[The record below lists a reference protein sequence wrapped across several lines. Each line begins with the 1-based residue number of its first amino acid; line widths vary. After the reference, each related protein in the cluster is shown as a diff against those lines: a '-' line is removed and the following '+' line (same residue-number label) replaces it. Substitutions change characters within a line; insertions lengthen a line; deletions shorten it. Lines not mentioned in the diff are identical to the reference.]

1 VDLQRVDLNL
11 LVAFDALMDE
21 RSVTGAAQRL
31 AVSQSAM
38 SATLARLRK
47 LFDDPVLVR
56 DGRSMV
62 ATPLAEQLVAP
73 VRAALSQIEQ
83 SLTRHRS
90 FDPEVDERTFV
101 VMASGHVAIS
111 PLNPLLAEMTATMP
125 NIRIE
130 IASVAADFS
139 VSLLRGQV
147 DMVVLP
153 LEFMAP
159 HQEIWS
165 AAVHRE
171 VLYRDRYVLAA
182 CRDNDEVNGAMTIE
196 DFSRMPYLEALGT
209 DGSPSLADINLN
221 VLGLRR
227 RVECSAGFAV
237 APFMLRNTD
246 LITLMPRIPAAL
258 LAAAAGIRLVE
269 PPMQL
274 QPVSETMVWLRRM
287 DHDPGHAWLRDR
299 LRAHAR
305 PLVGSTPNV
314 G

>member
-1 VDLQRVDLNL
+1 MELQRVDLNL

-56 DGRSMV
+56 DGRAML
-62 ATPLAEQLVAP
+62 ATPLAEALVAP
-73 VRAALSQIEQ
+73 VRAALGQIEQ
-83 SLTRHRS
+83 SLTAYRS

-101 VMASGHVAIS
+101 IMASGHAAVG
-111 PLNPLLAEMTATMP
+111 LLHPLLAEMTTTMP
-125 NIRIE
+125 NLRIE
-130 IASVAADFS
+130 IESVAEDFA
-139 VSLLRGQV
+139 VNLLRGQV
-147 DMVVLP
+147 DMVLLP
-153 LEFMAP
+153 LEFMSS

-165 AAVHRE
+165 DAVHRE

-182 CRDNDEVNGAMTIE
+182 CRNNDRVTGAMTID
-196 DFSRMPYLEALGT
+196 DFGRMPYLAAVGT
-209 DGSPSLADINLN
+209 DGSASLADVNLD

-227 RVECSAGFAV
+227 RVVCSAGFAV
-237 APFMLRNTD
+237 APFVLRDTD
-246 LITLMPRIPAAL
+246 LITLVPRIPAAL
-258 LAAAAGIRLVE
+258 VAAAAGIRLVE

-274 QPVSETMVWLRRM
+274 QPISETMAWLRRM
-287 DHDPGHAWLRDR
+287 DHDPGHAWLRER
-299 LRAHAR
+299 LRTQAR
-305 PLVGSTPNV
+305 PMLGSTPAL